1 MSAAVLCL
9 HSRKAWT
16 NYCASDPVT
25 SFHSSSS
32 HYSWWECSCRND
44 VAKDREW
51 VCGGIGSYIC
61 IIWPRARLLCW
72 ALQMEDS
79 VVPLDVP
86 EPPPAPSPVPVLLDQ
101 FWICNSC
108 ILLKASL
115 EIGSFLFNQRWTVL
129 LHVIP
134 SPTSYWET
142 NSSAFYRCSEL
153 SFLLAAISLTY
164 ICLYLAGGGPC
175 NSSQRVPLLA
185 VVPFPGRYRMYQE
198 FLVPFWRPESMELSQ
213 GSEEYS
219 MICCIFTSGL
229 LLLCVV
235 CLFIYLFLMGE
246 LLYFF
251 HVV

>member
-1 MSAAVLCL
+1 MENEASFCEREMSAAVLCL

-25 SFHSSSS
+25 SFLSSSS

-61 IIWPRARLLCW
+61 IVWPRARLLCW
-72 ALQMEDS
+72 ALQMDS

-86 EPPPAPSPVPVLLDQ
+86 EPPPAPLPVPVLLDQ

-115 EIGSFLFNQRWTVL
+115 EIGSFLFNQRWTLL

-134 SPTSYWET
+134 SPTSCWET

-175 NSSQRVPLLA
+175 NFS
-185 VVPFPGRYRMYQE
+185 QE
-198 FLVPFWRPESMELSQ
+198 FLVPFWRPESM
-213 GSEEYS
+213 
-219 MICCIFTSGL
+219 
-229 LLLCVV
+229 
-235 CLFIYLFLMGE
+235 
-246 LLYFF
+246 
-251 HVV
+251 